1 MKFTLVLATFAAVV
15 YGQTIDD
22 IPACART
29 CIENAVLAAGCS
41 SGTDVACA
49 CANFTAVQNGSTS
62 CVIAACGVDVAIN
75 QVLPATQALC
85 AAQ

>member
-15 YGQTIDD
+15 YGQTIGD
-22 IPACART
+22 IPACAQT

-49 CANFTAVQNGSTS
+49 CANFNTVEAGSTS
-62 CVIAACGVDVAIN
+62 CVIAACGADVAIN
-75 QVLPATQALC
+75 QVLPAVTALC
-85 AAQ
+85 ANQ

>member
-49 CANFTAVQNGSTS
+49 CANFTTIQNNSTA
-62 CVIAACGVDVAIN
+62 CVIAACGATVAIT
-75 QVLPATQALC
+75 QVLPAVQALC
-85 AAQ
+85 ANQ